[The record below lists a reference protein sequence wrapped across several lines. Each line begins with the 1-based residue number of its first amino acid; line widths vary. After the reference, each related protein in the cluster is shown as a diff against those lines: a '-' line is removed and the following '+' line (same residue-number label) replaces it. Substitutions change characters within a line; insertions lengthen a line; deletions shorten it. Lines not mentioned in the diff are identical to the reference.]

1 VRWLASG
8 NVLGSDTPHNF
19 PGLAEIHATREARE
33 RAMVEAAREAARREA
48 AQEQVATL
56 KADLKVKIEEH
67 KTEMRSMSVEQDR
80 RIKALSL
87 PRIELVVPIV
97 ASQLPSWCDSLNPCH
112 IAGLEGT
119 SQEEGLVP

>member
-1 VRWLASG
+1 MRWPDSG
-8 NVLGSDTPHNF
+8 NVLGSDTAHNF

-67 KTEMRSMSVEQDR
+67 RRKCVRCQLNKTGVSR
-80 RIKALSL
+80 LSPFL
-87 PRIELVVPIV
+87 
-97 ASQLPSWCDSLNPCH
+97 ASSKLFQL
-112 IAGLEGT
+112 
-119 SQEEGLVP
+119 